1 MTPLRRGLL
10 RMGVAIALGLLA
22 SGVSCRPDV
31 QPEPNDGTGDYFPLV
46 SNARWLYSV
55 RSDLG
60 RFKVEVTGRGE
71 LPLPDGRENVF
82 VMDERNLGRS
92 LGFAVVA
99 PVGYVK
105 HEGYVARVSG
115 VDYVGSD
122 PESGKLVLLG
132 LYEPTWMFPED
143 PKPGQTWEQLTD
155 MFGNT
160 ENRGARLGW
169 SGKIRELTS
178 VQVPAGRFENVL
190 EVETQYRDAS
200 KGSLEPKVIYRDFY
214 ARGVGLIRS
223 VTEDPSG
230 DESNRIEQVLLEY
243 SIP

>member
-1 MTPLRRGLL
+1 MTLPRSS
-10 RMGVAIALGLLA
+10 GVAVAIGLLA
-22 SGVSCRPDV
+22 ATASC
-31 QPEPNDGTGDYFPLV
+31 QPEAQPAPNQETGDYFPMV

-55 RSDLG
+55 RAGLG

-71 LPLPDGRENVF
+71 MPLPGGSEHVF

-105 HEGYVARVSG
+105 QGGYVARVSG

-132 LYEPTWMFPED
+132 RYEPTWMFPED
-143 PKPGQTWEQLTD
+143 PEPGQTWVQQTD

-160 ENRGARLGW
+160 ENRGALLGW
-169 SGKIRELTS
+169 NGEVRPLTS
-178 VQVPAGRFENVL
+178 VRVPAGRFENVL

-200 KGSLEPKVIYRDFY
+200 EGSLGPKVIYRDYY
-214 ARGVGLIRS
+214 ACGVGLIRS

-230 DESNRIEQVLLEY
+230 DTSNRIEQVLLEY

>member
-1 MTPLRRGLL
+1 MTLPRSS
-10 RMGVAIALGLLA
+10 GVAVALGLLA
-22 SGVSCRPDV
+22 ATASC
-31 QPEPNDGTGDYFPLV
+31 QPEAQPALNQETGDYFPLV

-55 RSDLG
+55 RADLG
-60 RFKVEVTGRGE
+60 RFEVEVTGRGE
-71 LPLPDGRENVF
+71 IPLPGGSEHVF

-105 HEGYVARVSG
+105 QGGYVARVSG
-115 VDYVGSD
+115 VDYAGSD

-132 LYEPTWMFPED
+132 RYEPTWMFPED
-143 PKPGQTWEQLTD
+143 PKPGQTWVQQTD

-160 ENRGARLGW
+160 ENRGALLGW
-169 SGKIRELTS
+169 NGEVRQLTS
-178 VQVPAGRFENVL
+178 VRVPAGRFEKVL
-190 EVETQYRDAS
+190 EVETRYRDAS
-200 KGSLEPKVIYRDFY
+200 EGSLGPKVIYRDYY

-230 DESNRIEQVLLEY
+230 DASNRIEQVLLEY

>member
-1 MTPLRRGLL
+1 MTPLRMG
-10 RMGVAIALGLLA
+10 GVAVAIGLLA
-22 SGVSCRPDV
+22 TAASCRPEV
-31 QPEPNDGTGDYFPLV
+31 QPRPNEETGDYFPMV
-46 SNARWLYSV
+46 SDARWLYSV
-55 RSDLG
+55 RADLG

-71 LPLPDGRENVF
+71 MPLPDGGERVF
-82 VMDERNLGRS
+82 VMDERNLGRT

-105 HEGYVARVSG
+105 QEGYVARVSG

-132 LYEPTWMFPED
+132 LYEPTWMFPEE
-143 PKPGQTWEQLTD
+143 PKPGQTWVQQTD
-155 MFGNT
+155 MFGNR
-160 ENRGARLGW
+160 ENRGAQMGW
-169 SGKIRELTS
+169 SGEVRQLTS
-178 VQVPAGRFENVL
+178 VRVPAGRFENVL
-190 EVETQYRDAS
+190 EVETLYRDAS
-200 KGSLEPKVIYRDFY
+200 EGSLGPKVIYRDFY